1 MQGPVSVRPVPPPTY
16 AERTVTGGIYRANL
30 GNVSLFSDQR
40 KPQAIGDTIKID
52 ISESLNASSTVNS
65 VNSRENAVASKGP
78 GMNSNS
84 LGSLLQGPGQHGR
97 HGLGQRLVHRQGQ
110 LAEHATFNA
119 RLSAYVINVL
129 SNGNLVV
136 AGERSMSFNGTLNT
150 LRFSGVVNPL
160 DIKAGGI
167 VASGDVVDAK
177 TELVGAGGTAGH
189 GVAQLAAEAADRR
202 PGRLVTLTAQLD
214 VARFMSAASPLRR
227 GRGRLCQVCDVC
239 RSCSGMTC
247 ATVRAMLRR
256 VTSSYLSAE

>member
-1 MQGPVSVRPVPPPTY
+1 MTASTSAFSRLVVLTALAVVGALAGCASSTPLVQGPTSVRPVPPPNY

-30 GNVSLFSDQR
+30 GTVSLFSDQR

-52 ISESLNASSTVNS
+52 ISESLDASSVVNS

-84 LGSLLQGPGQHGR
+84 LGSLLK
-97 HGLGQRLVHRQGQ
+97 GL
-110 LAEHATFNA
+110 ANMDATASGSDSFTGKGNSQNTAKFNA
-119 RLSAYVINVL
+119 RLSAFVVNVL

-167 VASGDVVDAK
+167 VASGDVADAK
-177 TELVGAGGTAGH
+177 TELVGSGGTADTASRGWL
-189 GVAQLAAEAADRR
+189 QKL
-202 PGRLVTLTAQLD
+202 LTD
-214 VARFMSAASPLRR
+214 
-227 GRGRLCQVCDVC
+227 G
-239 RSCSGMTC
+239 
-247 ATVRAMLRR
+247 
-256 VTSSYLSAE
+256 LSVW

>member
-1 MQGPVSVRPVPPPTY
+1 MTHFASSFRRLATLFALAVAGGLAGCAGPTPLVQGPVSVRPIAPPSY

-40 KPQAIGDTIKID
+40 KPQAIGDTIKVD

-65 VNSRENAVASKGP
+65 VNSRANAVASKGP
-78 GMNSNS
+78 GLNSNS
-84 LGSLLQGPGQHGR
+84 LGSLLK
-97 HGLGQRLVHRQGQ
+97 GLANMDATASGSDSFTGKGNSQNTS
-110 LAEHATFNA
+110 TFNA
-119 RLSAYVINVL
+119 RLSAYVVNVL

-177 TELVGAGGTAGH
+177 TELVGAGGTADTASRSWLQKLLTDG
-189 GVAQLAAEAADRR
+189 LA
-202 PGRLVTLTAQLD
+202 VW
-214 VARFMSAASPLRR
+214 
-227 GRGRLCQVCDVC
+227 
-239 RSCSGMTC
+239 
-247 ATVRAMLRR
+247 
-256 VTSSYLSAE
+256 

>member
-1 MQGPVSVRPVPPPTY
+1 MNIFASSIRRLGLPCALAIAAVLGGCASPTPLVQGPVSVRPVPPPSY

-30 GNVSLFSDQR
+30 GTVSLFSDQR

-52 ISESLNASSTVNS
+52 ISESLNASSVVNS
-65 VNSRENAVASKGP
+65 VNSRNNAVTSIGP
-78 GMNSNS
+78 GTSSDS
-84 LGSLLQGPGQHGR
+84 LGSLLK
-97 HGLGQRLVHRQGQ
+97 GLANMNATASGSDAFTGKGNSQNT
-110 LAEHATFNA
+110 ATFQA

-177 TELVGAGGTAGH
+177 TELVGVGGTADT
-189 GVAQLAAEAADRR
+189 ASRTWLQKL
-202 PGRLVTLTAQLD
+202 LTD
-214 VARFMSAASPLRR
+214 
-227 GRGRLCQVCDVC
+227 G
-239 RSCSGMTC
+239 
-247 ATVRAMLRR
+247 
-256 VTSSYLSAE
+256 LSVW

>member
-1 MQGPVSVRPVPPPTY
+1 MTHFASSFRRLATLCALAVAGGLAGCAGPTPLVQGPVSVRPIAPPTY

-40 KPQAIGDTIKID
+40 KPQAIGDTIKVD

-65 VNSRENAVASKGP
+65 VNSRANAVASKGP
-78 GMNSNS
+78 GLNSNS
-84 LGSLLQGPGQHGR
+84 LGSLLK
-97 HGLGQRLVHRQGQ
+97 GLANMDATASGSDSFTGKGNSQNTS
-110 LAEHATFNA
+110 TFNA
-119 RLSAYVINVL
+119 RLSAYVVNVL

-177 TELVGAGGTAGH
+177 TELVGAGGTADTASRSWLQKLLTDG
-189 GVAQLAAEAADRR
+189 LA
-202 PGRLVTLTAQLD
+202 VW
-214 VARFMSAASPLRR
+214 
-227 GRGRLCQVCDVC
+227 
-239 RSCSGMTC
+239 
-247 ATVRAMLRR
+247 
-256 VTSSYLSAE
+256 

>member
-1 MQGPVSVRPVPPPTY
+1 VSLFASTLRRLAILSTLALVGAITGCAGPTSLVQGPVSVRPVPPPTY

-40 KPQAIGDTIKID
+40 KPQAIGDTVKID

-65 VNSRENAVASKGP
+65 VNSRANAVASKGP
-78 GMNSNS
+78 GLNSNS
-84 LGSLLQGPGQHGR
+84 LGSLLK
-97 HGLGQRLVHRQGQ
+97 GL
-110 LAEHATFNA
+110 ANMDATASGSDSFTGKGNSQNNSTFTA

-136 AGERSMSFNGTLNT
+136 AGERSMAFNGGVST

-177 TELVGAGGTAGH
+177 TELTGTGGTADTASRSWLQKLLTDG
-189 GVAQLAAEAADRR
+189 LA
-202 PGRLVTLTAQLD
+202 VW
-214 VARFMSAASPLRR
+214 
-227 GRGRLCQVCDVC
+227 
-239 RSCSGMTC
+239 
-247 ATVRAMLRR
+247 
-256 VTSSYLSAE
+256 

>member
-1 MQGPVSVRPVPPPTY
+1 MNSNFRRLVVLSALAVAGAMAACSSPQPLVQGPVSVRPVAPPSY

-30 GNVSLFSDQR
+30 NNVSLFSDQR
-40 KPQAIGDTIKID
+40 KPQAIGDTIKVD
-52 ISESLNASSTVNS
+52 ISEALDASSVVNS
-65 VNSRENAVASKGP
+65 VNSRENAVTSKGP

-84 LGSLLQGPGQHGR
+84 LGTLLK
-97 HGLGQRLVHRQGQ
+97 GLANMDASASGSDSFTGKGNSQNT
-110 LAEHATFNA
+110 AKFNA

-177 TELVGAGGTAGH
+177 TELTGSGGTADTASRGWL
-189 GVAQLAAEAADRR
+189 QKL
-202 PGRLVTLTAQLD
+202 LTD
-214 VARFMSAASPLRR
+214 
-227 GRGRLCQVCDVC
+227 G
-239 RSCSGMTC
+239 
-247 ATVRAMLRR
+247 
-256 VTSSYLSAE
+256 LSVW

>member
-1 MQGPVSVRPVPPPTY
+1 MTLFASTFRRFSGLAVLAGAAALGGCSSPTALVQGPVSVRPVPPPSY

-40 KPQAIGDTIKID
+40 KPQAIGDTVKID
-52 ISESLNASSTVNS
+52 ISESLNANSTVNS
-65 VNSRENAVASKGP
+65 VNSRQNAVASKGP
-78 GMNSNS
+78 GLDSNS
-84 LGSLLQGPGQHGR
+84 LGSLLK
-97 HGLGQRLVHRQGQ
+97 GLANMDATASGSDSFTGKGSSQNTS
-110 LAEHATFNA
+110 TFNA

-177 TELVGAGGTAGH
+177 TELVGSGGTADT
-189 GVAQLAAEAADRR
+189 ASRSWLQKL
-202 PGRLVTLTAQLD
+202 LTD
-214 VARFMSAASPLRR
+214 
-227 GRGRLCQVCDVC
+227 G
-239 RSCSGMTC
+239 
-247 ATVRAMLRR
+247 
-256 VTSSYLSAE
+256 LSVW

>member
-1 MQGPVSVRPVPPPTY
+1 MTLFASTFRRFSGLAVLAGAAALGGCSSPTALVQGPVSVRPVPPPSY

-40 KPQAIGDTIKID
+40 KPQAIGDTIKVD
-52 ISESLNASSTVNS
+52 ISESLNANSTVNS
-65 VNSRENAVASKGP
+65 VNSRQNAVASKGP
-78 GMNSNS
+78 GLDSNS
-84 LGSLLQGPGQHGR
+84 LGSLLK
-97 HGLGQRLVHRQGQ
+97 GLANMDATASGSDSFTGKGSSQNTS
-110 LAEHATFNA
+110 TFNA

-177 TELVGAGGTAGH
+177 TELVGSGGTADTASRSWLQKLLTDG
-189 GVAQLAAEAADRR
+189 LA
-202 PGRLVTLTAQLD
+202 VW
-214 VARFMSAASPLRR
+214 
-227 GRGRLCQVCDVC
+227 
-239 RSCSGMTC
+239 
-247 ATVRAMLRR
+247 
-256 VTSSYLSAE
+256 

>member
-1 MQGPVSVRPVPPPTY
+1 MSLFPCSFRRLATLCTLAVAGVLAGCAGPTPLVQGPVSVRPVAPPTY

-40 KPQAIGDTIKID
+40 KPQAIGDTVKID

-65 VNSRENAVASKGP
+65 VNSRENSVTSKGP
-78 GMNSNS
+78 GTSSDS
-84 LGSLLQGPGQHGR
+84 LGALLK
-97 HGLGQRLVHRQGQ
+97 GLANMNATASGSDAFTGKGNSQNN
-110 LAEHATFNA
+110 ATFNA
-119 RLSAYVINVL
+119 RLAAYVVNVL

-177 TELVGAGGTAGH
+177 TELVGSGGP
-189 GVAQLAAEAADRR
+189 AD
-202 PGRLVTLTAQLD
+202 
-214 VARFMSAASPLRR
+214 AAS
-227 GRGRLCQVCDVC
+227 
-239 RSCSGMTC
+239 RSWLQKLLTDG
-247 ATVRAMLRR
+247 
-256 VTSSYLSAE
+256 LSVW

>member
-1 MQGPVSVRPVPPPTY
+1 MSLTTSPFRRQLTLCALALVGAVAGCASSTPLVQGPVSVRPVPPPTY

-52 ISESLNASSTVNS
+52 ISESLNANSTVNS
-65 VNSRENAVASKGP
+65 VNSRSNAVASKGP
-78 GMNSNS
+78 GLNSNS
-84 LGSLLQGPGQHGR
+84 LGSLLK
-97 HGLGQRLVHRQGQ
+97 GL
-110 LAEHATFNA
+110 ANMDATASGSDSFTGKGNSQNTSTFTA

-136 AGERSMSFNGTLNT
+136 AGERSMSFNGGVST

-177 TELVGAGGTAGH
+177 TELTGTGGTADTASRSWLQKLLTDG
-189 GVAQLAAEAADRR
+189 LA
-202 PGRLVTLTAQLD
+202 VW
-214 VARFMSAASPLRR
+214 
-227 GRGRLCQVCDVC
+227 
-239 RSCSGMTC
+239 
-247 ATVRAMLRR
+247 
-256 VTSSYLSAE
+256 